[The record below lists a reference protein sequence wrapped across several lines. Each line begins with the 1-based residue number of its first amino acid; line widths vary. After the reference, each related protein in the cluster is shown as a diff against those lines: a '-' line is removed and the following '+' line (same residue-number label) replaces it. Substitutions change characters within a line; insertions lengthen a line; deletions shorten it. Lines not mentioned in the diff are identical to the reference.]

1 MELRQLRTF
10 QVVAEELNMTKAA
23 KRLKYTQPTIS
34 LQLQSLEKELN
45 VTLIT
50 RVGNKNVLTA
60 AGKRLKTHVDRL
72 FELMEEI
79 ESDMEAYSQP
89 GGLLTIAASEY
100 YWTHHLHPVIQEYKM
115 LYPNVNISLLP
126 LNSAHGIRSVKNAV
140 ADIAIVAGEIRE
152 AKVKKYYLEKEQT
165 FLVASSQLT
174 RGKNLQEILYH
185 FPFISYDEDCSFY
198 HIIEKFFYKT
208 KIKPKSTI
216 ICGTDEAIK
225 QAVLNDTG
233 YAILGGNIIQDEI
246 KNGKISI
253 LQQID
258 DPINTYA
265 IHLKERSQEPNIET
279 FTQIL
284 QQTWPTLS

>member
-60 AGKRLKTHVDRL
+60 AGKKLKTHVDRL

-100 YWTHHLHPVIQEYKM
+100 YLDSPSSPRH
-115 LYPNVNISLLP
+115 S
-126 LNSAHGIRSVKNAV
+126 GI
-140 ADIAIVAGEIRE
+140 
-152 AKVKKYYLEKEQT
+152 
-165 FLVASSQLT
+165 
-174 RGKNLQEILYH
+174 
-185 FPFISYDEDCSFY
+185 
-198 HIIEKFFYKT
+198 
-208 KIKPKSTI
+208 
-216 ICGTDEAIK
+216 
-225 QAVLNDTG
+225 
-233 YAILGGNIIQDEI
+233 
-246 KNGKISI
+246 
-253 LQQID
+253 
-258 DPINTYA
+258 
-265 IHLKERSQEPNIET
+265 
-279 FTQIL
+279 
-284 QQTWPTLS
+284 